1 MKKLWQKL
9 ALLGTLL
16 CVTLSFGILAA
27 CGEPEGG
34 TPNPPDGGDKDTD
47 ITYTVYVKLPDGSPL
62 TDENT
67 YVQWCT
73 QTGMCYTPVALDA
86 SGKASDKLEPGVYDV
101 HVLLSAALEEQYTYD
116 EDAYKTTAAGGDIT
130 ITLSN
135 KAPTPPQF
143 DEPTKGTGT
152 KDSPYYVSAGRYCAS
167 LTESAKTA
175 YFAFAAEE
183 AGVYTLSTD
192 GEIEAVFGGEAL
204 KSGEFTVDALQINK
218 RIEFTVTLQ
227 EGATYPAEVPVVFA
241 RKGNITVK
249 PEREEN
255 VQANEYSLYIDAIET
270 ELNKV
275 GFEATVVPDNGFYR
289 LGTKDGAYVLVQ
301 IKNAVSPLTK
311 ALNALNDEDYIFET
325 DEHPDDVSYPVI
337 TKNYNLMI
345 NGDPTNNITGYTHVL
360 NSDGVCMLT
369 EELAQFL
376 KLYAEANAEAIKGSS
391 DIPADALW
399 QFALFTYAPATEIDV
414 DKLYNE
420 DTGNPTGDPIM
431 LTANVPAGGKVFY
444 SVATRWDGTFTV
456 ASDNTNAKAIYAG
469 SGYAENGFEFTLT
482 TGRGT
487 TIFAITT
494 ADNTAAEITFSVSD
508 ASSGSSEGD
517 GTMLYPYIAEV
528 GTFTVTGTEA
538 HLWEGV
544 FYTFTPTV
552 SGTYKISSTNA
563 NAWITSPNGLFDSM
577 GEGAGF
583 ELTIEL
589 DAGEIYELAFNHQSM
604 TNKDPFTFNVTI
616 ELITA

>member
-86 SGKASDKLEPGVYDV
+86 SGKASRKLEPGVYDV

-116 EDAYKTTAAGGDIT
+116 EDAYKTTAAGDDIT

-414 DKLYNE
+414 DKLYDE

-431 LTANVPAGGKVFY
+431 LTANVPAGEKVFY

-517 GTMLYPYIAEV
+517 GTQWNPYIATI
-528 GTFTVTGTEA
+528 GTFTVDIVAVPPAWPED
-538 HLWEGV
+538 V
-544 FYTFTPTV
+544 YYTFTAAEA
-552 SGTYKISSTNA
+552 GTYRFSTTNA
-563 NAWITSPNGLFDSM
+563 EGFAVNPDTSDIY
-577 GEGAGF
+577 GEGEGF
-583 ELTIEL
+583 DFTVTLEANETFT
-589 DAGEIYELAFNHQSM
+589 LAFNS
-604 TNKDPFTFNVTI
+604 FNSGSAQYDVTI
-616 ELITA
+616 EKVTE

>member
-34 TPNPPDGGDKDTD
+34 TPNPPDDGDKDTD

-86 SGKASDKLEPGVYDV
+86 SGKASYKLEPGVYDV

-116 EDAYKTTAAGGDIT
+116 EDAYKTTAAGDDIT

-152 KDSPYYVSAGRYCAS
+152 KDNPYYVSAGRYCAS

-175 YFAFAAEE
+175 YYAFAAEE

-204 KSGEFTVDALQINK
+204 TSGEFTVDALQINK

-227 EGATYPAEVPVVFA
+227 EGATYPAKVPVVFA

-325 DEHPDDVSYPVI
+325 DEHPDDLSYPVI

-414 DKLYNE
+414 DKLYDE

-469 SGYAENGFEFTLT
+469 SEYAENGFEFTLT

-517 GTMLYPYIAEV
+517 GTQWNPYIATI
-528 GTFTVTGTEA
+528 GTFTVDIVAVPPAWPED
-538 HLWEGV
+538 V
-544 FYTFTPTV
+544 YYTFTAAEA
-552 SGTYKISSTNA
+552 GTYRFSTTNA
-563 NAWITSPNGLFDSM
+563 EGFAVNPDTYDIY
-577 GEGAGF
+577 GEGEGF
-583 ELTIEL
+583 DFTVTLEANETFT
-589 DAGEIYELAFNHQSM
+589 LAFNS
-604 TNKDPFTFNVTI
+604 FNSGSAQYDVTI
-616 ELITA
+616 EKVTE